1 MNASYAL
8 CPLLAALLLP
18 LDCLADAPAAPR
30 SGPLSGLGNYLA
42 DQGITPHV
50 QFLSLAMKNLD
61 TGPRPHSFGNSGDL
75 FVGADINLGTFA
87 GLDGAALHFEQTLF
101 ILDHQTGVP
110 TSRNWQG
117 AAGSYFGGAPI
128 HNDLTSNQLSLLT
141 YQQTW
146 LDGQVDL
153 SLGRTNARRY
163 FYIYN
168 CESTI
173 TCNDPIIDSS
183 TGILP
188 PPYGSWG
195 GYLKYQL
202 TPQWYVH
209 GGAFESNPVDYL
221 KERKGLDFST
231 DDASGTSLL
240 LGIGSQNRD
249 AYSSHYELNGFYNT
263 SKQVD
268 PLTGAMAFGSGG
280 AFFKFQQSLWRADV
294 GTGTAP
300 QALLLFGSLSVA
312 ADDKQPFSQFAEAGL
327 TYLAPFDRPQD
338 KLNLKAS
345 YLRLNDHQLRFQ
357 QQARTANG
365 GDPRLGERNVY
376 ALEAN
381 AHIALTRQLALEPS
395 VQYLINPDNFYNPE
409 ARELSGNGFV
419 VGLQVTLDVG
429 SLLGL

>member
-1 MNASYAL
+1 MNATHAL
-8 CPLLAALLLP
+8 GPLLAALLLP
-18 LDCLADAPAAPR
+18 LPGLAATASEPR
-30 SGPLSGLGNYLA
+30 SGPLAGLGDYLA
-42 DQGITPHV
+42 GQGITPHI
-50 QFLSLAMKNLD
+50 QFLSLSMKNLD

-75 FVGADINLGTFA
+75 FVGADIDLATFA
-87 GLDGAALHFEQTLF
+87 GLDGAALHVEQTLF
-101 ILDHQTGVP
+101 ILDQGTGVP

-153 SLGRTNARRY
+153 TLGRTNARRY

-168 CESTI
+168 CESTV
-173 TCNDPIIDSS
+173 TCNDPIIEAS

-188 PPYGSWG
+188 PPYGAWG
-195 GYLKYQL
+195 GYLKYQA
-202 TPQWYVH
+202 TPQWYLH

-221 KERKGLDFST
+221 KHRQGLDFST

-240 LGIGSQNRD
+240 LGVGSQRQD
-249 AYSSHYELNGFYNT
+249 GYGFHYELNGYYNT
-263 SKQVD
+263 SKQED
-268 PLTGAMAFGSGG
+268 PLTGATAFGSAG
-280 AFFKFQQSLWRADV
+280 AFFKFQQAVWRAD
-294 GTGTAP
+294 GGSGSAP
-300 QALLLFGSLSVA
+300 QALLLFGSLSAA
-312 ADDKQPFSQFAEAGL
+312 ADAKQPFSHFAEAGL

-338 KLNLKAS
+338 KLNFKAS

-357 QQARTANG
+357 QQARIAND
-365 GDPRLGERNVY
+365 GDSRLGRRNVY

-381 AHIALTRQLALEPS
+381 ANIALTRQLTLEPS

-419 VGLQVTLDVG
+419 VGLQVSLDVG

>member
-1 MNASYAL
+1 MNAFPAL

-18 LDCLADAPAAPR
+18 LPCLAQTPPEPR
-30 SGPLSGLGNYLA
+30 SGPLAGLGDDLA
-42 DQGITPHV
+42 GHGITPHI
-50 QFLSLAMKNLD
+50 QFLSLSMKNLD

-75 FVGADINLGTFA
+75 FVGADIDLATFA
-87 GLDGAALHFEQTLF
+87 GLDGAALHVEQTLF
-101 ILDHQTGVP
+101 ILDHETGVP

-168 CESTI
+168 CESTV
-173 TCNDPIIDSS
+173 TCNDPIIDAS

-188 PPYGSWG
+188 PPYGAWG
-195 GYLKYQL
+195 SYLKYQL
-202 TPQWYVH
+202 APQWYVH

-221 KERKGLDFST
+221 KHRKGLDFST

-240 LGIGSQNRD
+240 LGLGSQQRD
-249 AYSSHYELNGFYNT
+249 GYGFHYELNGYYNT

-268 PLTGAMAFGSGG
+268 PLTGAKTFGTGG
-280 AFFKFQQSLWRADV
+280 AFFKFQQALWRADA
-294 GTGTAP
+294 GSGSAP
-300 QALLLFGSLSVA
+300 QALLLFGSLSAA
-312 ADDKQPFSQFAEAGL
+312 ADAKQPFSRFAEAGL
-327 TYLAPFDRPQD
+327 TYLAPFDRPRD

-357 QQARTANG
+357 QQARIASG
-365 GDPRLGERNVY
+365 GDAHLGERNVY

-395 VQYLINPDNFYNPE
+395 LQYLINPDNFYNPQ

>member
-1 MNASYAL
+1 MNASCAL

-18 LDCLADAPAAPR
+18 LDGFADAPAAPR
-30 SGPLSGLGNYLA
+30 SGPLSGLGDYLA
-42 DQGITPHV
+42 DRGITPHV

-75 FVGADINLGTFA
+75 FVGVDIDLGTFA
-87 GLDGAALHFEQTLF
+87 GLDGAALHVEQTLF
-101 ILDHQTGVP
+101 ILDQQTGVP

-128 HNDLTSNQLSLLT
+128 HNDLTSHQLSLLT

-146 LDGQVDL
+146 LDGRVDL

-168 CESTI
+168 CESTV

-183 TGILP
+183 TGTLP

-195 GYLKYQL
+195 GYLKYRL

-240 LGIGSQNRD
+240 LGLGRQNQE
-249 AYSSHYELNGFYNT
+249 AYSAHYELNGYYNT

-268 PLTGAMAFGSGG
+268 PLTGATAFGSGG
-280 AFFKFQQSLWRADV
+280 AFFKFQQALWRADA

-300 QALLLFGSLSVA
+300 QALLLFGSLSAA

-327 TYLAPFDRPQD
+327 TYLAPFDRPRD

-381 AHIALTRQLALEPS
+381 AHIALTRQLAVEPS

-419 VGLQVTLDVG
+419 VGLQVTLDLG

>member
-1 MNASYAL
+1 MNVSYAL

-18 LDCLADAPAAPR
+18 LDCLADTPPETR
-30 SGPLSGLGNYLA
+30 SGPLSGLGDYLA
-42 DQGITPHV
+42 DRGITPHV

-75 FVGADINLGTFA
+75 FVGADIDLGTFA

-101 ILDHQTGVP
+101 ILDQQTGVP

-128 HNDLTSNQLSLLT
+128 HNDLTSHQLSLLT

-146 LDGQVDL
+146 LDGRVDL

-195 GYLKYQL
+195 GYLKYRL

-221 KERKGLDFST
+221 KQRQGLDFST
-231 DDASGTSLL
+231 DDANGTSLL
-240 LGIGSQNRD
+240 LGIGSQNQE
-249 AYSSHYELNGFYNT
+249 AYSAHYELNGYYNT
-263 SKQVD
+263 GKQVD
-268 PLTGAMAFGSGG
+268 PLTGATAFGSGG
-280 AFFKFQQSLWRADV
+280 AFFKFQQALWRADA

-300 QALLLFGSLSVA
+300 QALLLFGSLSAA
-312 ADDKQPFSQFAEAGL
+312 ADAKQPFSQFAEAGL
-327 TYLAPFDRPQD
+327 TYLAPFDRPRD

-357 QQARTANG
+357 QQARTAND

-381 AHIALTRQLALEPS
+381 AHIALTRQLAVEPS

>member
-1 MNASYAL
+1 MNVSYAL

-30 SGPLSGLGNYLA
+30 TGPLSGLGDYLA

-75 FVGADINLGTFA
+75 FVGADIDLGTLA

-101 ILDHQTGVP
+101 ILDQQTGVP

-146 LDGQVDL
+146 LDGRVDL

-195 GYLKYQL
+195 GYLKYRL
-202 TPQWYVH
+202 TPQWYLH

-240 LGIGSQNRD
+240 LGIGSQNQE
-249 AYSSHYELNGFYNT
+249 AYSAHYELNGYYNT

-268 PLTGAMAFGSGG
+268 PLTGATAFGTGG
-280 AFFKFQQSLWRADV
+280 AFFKFQQALWRADA

-300 QALLLFGSLSVA
+300 QALLLFGSLSAA

-327 TYLAPFDRPQD
+327 SYLAPFDRPQD

-365 GDPRLGERNVY
+365 GDPRLGERHVY

>member
-18 LDCLADAPAAPR
+18 LDGFADAPAAPR
-30 SGPLSGLGNYLA
+30 SGPLSGLGDYLA

-75 FVGADINLGTFA
+75 FVGADIDLGTFA

-168 CESTI
+168 CESTV

-249 AYSSHYELNGFYNT
+249 AYSSHYELNGYYNT
-263 SKQVD
+263 SKQED
-268 PLTGAMAFGSGG
+268 PLTGATTFGSGG
-280 AFFKFQQSLWRADV
+280 AFFKFQQSLWRADA
-294 GTGTAP
+294 GSGSAP
-300 QALLLFGSLSVA
+300 QALLLFGSLSAA
-312 ADDKQPFSQFAEAGL
+312 ADDKQPFSHFAEAGL
-327 TYLAPFDRPQD
+327 TYMAPFDRPQD

-357 QQARTANG
+357 QQARSANG

-381 AHIALTRQLALEPS
+381 AHIALTRQLAVEPS